1 MKQSNHIKDSW
12 LIEQYQNGHKSAMA
26 LLVKRWHASFC
37 NQAYRY
43 TKDSDIA
50 KDIAQ
55 DAWITIM
62 KKIEGLETPEK
73 FGAWGI
79 SIVNR
84 KSIDWFRKNKRIL
97 EKKQTLVSDEND
109 DQTEVDG
116 SENQQLKERLKI
128 AIVNLSEEQQLVIR
142 LFYLESYGLQ
152 EISVILKISK
162 GTVKSRL
169 YYARENLK
177 TILKNRTNEKRI

>member
-1 MKQSNHIKDSW
+1 MKQSNKINDSW
-12 LIEQYQNGHKSAMA
+12 LIEQYRNGHKSAMA

-55 DAWITIM
+55 EAWISIM
-62 KKIEGLETPEK
+62 KKIDGLETPEK

-84 KSIDWFRKNKRIL
+84 KSIDWFRKNKRTL
-97 EKKQTLVSDEND
+97 EKKQGMFSHEND
-109 DQTEVDG
+109 AQTEVDVT
-116 SENQQLKERLKI
+116 ENQQLKERLKI
-128 AIVNLSEEQQLVIR
+128 AITNLSEEQQQVIK
-142 LFYLESYGLQ
+142 LFYLESNGLQ
-152 EISVILKISK
+152 EISAILNISK

-177 TILKNRTNEKRI
+177 TIIKE

>member
-1 MKQSNHIKDSW
+1 MKQSNKIKDSW
-12 LIEQYQNGHKSAMA
+12 LIEQYRNGHKSAMA
-26 LLVKRWHASFC
+26 LLVKRWHAAFC

-43 TKDSDIA
+43 TKDSDLA

-62 KKIEGLETPEK
+62 NKIDGLETPEK

-84 KSIDWFRKNKRIL
+84 KSIDWFRKNKRTL
-97 EKKQTLVSDEND
+97 EKKQSFASNGND
-109 DQTEVDG
+109 TKNEVDVC
-116 SENQQLKERLKI
+116 ENQQLKERLKNAI
-128 AIVNLSEEQQLVIR
+128 ANLSEEQKQVIT
-142 LFYLESYGLQ
+142 LFYVESYGLA
-152 EISVILKISK
+152 EISAMLNISK

-169 YYARENLK
+169 FYAREQLK
-177 TILKNRTNEKRI
+177 LIRKE

>member
-1 MKQSNHIKDSW
+1 MKHSRHINDSW
-12 LIEQYQNGHKSAMA
+12 LIEQYRNGHKSAMA
-26 LLVKRWHASFC
+26 LLVKRWHTSFC

-62 KKIEGLETPEK
+62 KKIEGLESPEK

-84 KSIDWFRKNKRIL
+84 KSIDWFRKNKRTF
-97 EKKQTLVSDEND
+97 EKNQSLVSDEKD
-109 DQTEVDG
+109 TKEEVDV
-116 SENQQLKERLKI
+116 SENQQLKERLKLAI
-128 AIVNLSEEQQLVIR
+128 ANLSEEQQQVIK

-152 EISVILKISK
+152 EISAILNIPK

-169 YYARENLK
+169 YYAREQIK
-177 TILKNRTNEKRI
+177 SILKNRTNEKRI